1 MPRSRLPAGPARIP
15 LDLLVALWVALWVWV
30 GIAVGHQV
38 TRLDALGDTAGQVGH
53 TVVGVGDALRGLPLI
68 GGQLSGPADS
78 VRAAGEDAIRSAQGA
93 RTDVHRLAFGLGAS
107 IALIPT
113 LPLLL
118 LYLPPRLAG
127 ERDRRALL
135 RTLADGAPDHV
146 DELLARRALVHLP
159 YRRLGRVSADPIGDL
174 AAGRHRA
181 LADAELARLGVRR
194 PYAG

>member
-1 MPRSRLPAGPARIP
+1 MRSRP
-15 LDLLVALWVALWVWV
+15 LLDVLAVLWVVWWVWA
-30 GIAVGHQV
+30 GIAVGRQV
-38 TRLDALGDTAGQVGH
+38 TRLDALSDTAGQVGH
-53 TVVGVGDALRGLPLI
+53 TVIGLGDTLRGLPLI
-68 GGQLSGPADS
+68 GSQLGGPADS
-78 VRAAGEDAIRSAQGA
+78 VRAAGRDTIQSAQRA
-93 RTDVHRLAFGLGAS
+93 RTDIHRLAFGLGAS

-118 LYLPPRLAG
+118 FYLPGRLAS
-127 ERDRRALL
+127 ERERRALL
-135 RTLADGAPDHV
+135 RTVADGPPDRA

-159 YRRLGRVSADPIGDL
+159 YRRLRQVSPDPIGDL